1 MPSCMRVPEE
11 KVKVSNLFLSFL
23 RGGGEWRRGGEI
35 KNNKLYQAHHSPRL
49 CAFIIL

>member
-23 RGGGEWRRGGEI
+23 REGGGGGGGGR
-35 KNNKLYQAHHSPRL
+35 NKK
-49 CAFIIL
+49 